1 MAEAAAAQAA
11 PAQTQMG
18 GSADQGYNPYAT
30 HGSMYG
36 SPPSNPGHGH
46 GGHTG
51 GYGSVYG
58 SNYGY

>member
-1 MAEAAAAQAA
+1 MAEAAAAA
-11 PAQTQMG
+11 PQAQTQMG
-18 GSADQGYNPYAT
+18 GSTDQGYNPYAS

-36 SPPSNPGHGH
+36 SPPSNQGHA
-46 GGHTG
+46 G

>member
-1 MAEAAAAQAA
+1 MAEAAAAPGQ
-11 PAQTQMG
+11 QQMG

-36 SPPSNPGHGH
+36 SPPSNPGHA
-46 GGHTG
+46 GHTG